1 MNIAYAYEDDL
12 LFERKIENATAGLK
26 PACKKI
32 LKRVSKTNAAI
43 IADYI
48 FSMQTEM
55 NPSND
60 YKKAIIM
67 LLCKYSQFHK
77 DKTFKHMTRQDLI
90 SFLDRFRKPETVD
103 PLHKWIGTYNLYG
116 IYLLRFFKWLYH
128 PDVEPNKRA
137 KPPVVENIPQL
148 KRKEQSIYKPSD
160 LWSQEDDLLFL
171 RYCPSKRMKCYHA
184 MSRDTCCRPHELL
197 RLRIKDVI
205 FKNAG
210 DKQYAEVLLT
220 GKTGSRHIPLIDSL
234 PYIKDY
240 LDHEH
245 PQPTNFDASLF
256 AGKRKS
262 LGRQI
267 SVISLY
273 AIYDSYKK
281 NLFTKLLKDSFLG

>member
-1 MNIAYAYEDDL
+1 MTTQEDFVGWVKRIYPGILPHQLNDYL
-12 LFERKIENATAGLK
+12 ERSDIERKCVI
-26 PACKKI
+26 P
-32 LKRVSKTNAAI
+32 
-43 IADYI
+43 
-48 FSMQTEM
+48 
-55 NPSND
+55 ND
-60 YKKAIIM
+60 KAI
-67 LLCKYSQFHK
+67 
-77 DKTFKHMTRQDLI
+77 
-90 SFLDRFRKPETVD
+90 RKPETVD

-128 PDVEPNKRA
+128 PNVEPKKRA

-184 MSRDTCCRPHELL
+184 MSRDTGCRPHELL

-245 PQPTNFDASLF
+245 PQPANLDASS
-256 AGKRKS
+256 KTT
-262 LGRQI
+262 
-267 SVISLY
+267 SVPVHLRYEI
-273 AIYDSYKK
+273 DSH
-281 NLFTKLLKDSFLG
+281 DI